1 MWVVK
6 VWRASSVDGLL
17 GHKFSWLGLDFRNA
31 SSSFCS
37 LGLVSN
43 GSYSY
48 PSSSSNHSYG
58 VKRWTR
64 WRSRSNRQ
72 MTPCSILVIN
82 LRPRSHERTR

>member
-6 VWRASSVDGLL
+6 VWRASAVDGLL

-37 LGLVSN
+37 VAAAT

-48 PSSSSNHSYG
+48 PSSSSKSQLGQDNLTNAIPLEEERG
-58 VKRWTR
+58 R
-64 WRSRSNRQ
+64 RSNLSVEQ
-72 MTPCSILVIN
+72 ETF
-82 LRPRSHERTR
+82 RSG